1 MSPRTREWARRV
13 AGEGATAL
21 ARPDFRALIV
31 AHAVSVGGYWLFLT
45 TALTQLSEAGTAE
58 SSRLTALL
66 TLPLVVL
73 SPFTGLAVDRLGPK
87 RTLMTAYAAGG
98 VVLLGISTTDS
109 VGGLYAGAVALSAV
123 IALLRPS
130 VFGLLSRTVAPSQIG
145 PANGLLAAAG
155 EASIMLGPLAAY
167 ALIRAGGSRPAF
179 LAGAAAYSAAAV
191 LLLRVASPAPLPQEA
206 LVGWRRRIGELLA
219 GARSLATDP
228 TIRLTTACLI
238 TLFGFIG
245 ALFTLEPNFLSDEVG
260 VAKGSLGMAYA
271 AAGLGS
277 CVSALLVARRPARA
291 RPVPGIAVA
300 LAMVGVATAGY
311 STAQSLPEVVV
322 WNLVVGLCFGQTLPP
337 AFSVIQRRTPSAVI
351 GRAMAAIS
359 IVQQAALGLVALLV
373 GQVLPGDVRARV
385 LGTGVALVLV
395 GAVVFV
401 TTRRRDDPPPPTDS
415 PDAGGSAL
423 PAEQTPPVEL
433 APAP

>member
-1 MSPRTREWARRV
+1 MSPGVRRLAHRA
-13 AGEGATAL
+13 AGEGAAAL
-21 ARPDFRALIV
+21 RRPDFRALLI
-31 AHAVSVGGYWLFLT
+31 AHAVSVAGYWLFLT
-45 TALTQLSEAGTAE
+45 TALTQLSDGGTAE

-73 SPFTGLAVDRLGPK
+73 SPFTGLAVDRLGPR
-87 RTLMTAYAAGG
+87 RTLLTAYAAGA
-98 VVLLGISTTDS
+98 VVLVGISTTDS
-109 VGGLYAGAVALSAV
+109 VAGLYAGAIALSAV

-130 VFGLLSRTVAPSQIG
+130 VFGLLSRTVDPRHIG

-167 ALIRAGGSRPAF
+167 ALISAGGSRPSF
-179 LAGAAAYSAAAV
+179 LAGAGAYTAGAL
-191 LLLRVASPAPLPQEA
+191 LLLRVANPEPLAREA
-206 LVGWRRRIGELLA
+206 VVGWRGRVGEVLA
-219 GARSLATDP
+219 GARSLRSDP
-228 TIRLTTACLI
+228 TIRLTSACLI

-260 VAKGSLGMAYA
+260 VAKGSLGVAYA

-291 RPVPGIAVA
+291 RPVPAIGTA
-300 LAMVGVATAGY
+300 LAMVGAATIAY
-311 STAQSLPEVVV
+311 STSRSLPEVAF

-337 AFSVIQRRTPSAVI
+337 AFSVIQRRTPSGVI

-359 IVQQAALGLVALLV
+359 IVQQAALGIVALLV
-373 GQVLPGDVRARV
+373 GQVLPGSVRVRV
-385 LGTGVALVLV
+385 LGTGVVLV
-395 GAVVFV
+395 VVGIAVFL
-401 TTRRRDDPPPPTDS
+401 TTRLRDDPPAPAGS
-415 PDAGGSAL
+415 PDAGGSTL
-423 PAEQTPPVEL
+423 PAEQVPPVEL